1 MRANHHFMN
10 WDQPV
15 EYHLGVEAVL
25 ELAEQIE
32 EHAKN
37 QIYIYAHYINL
48 MERTDELTI
57 VSDSHTIK

>member
-1 MRANHHFMN
+1 MN

-37 QIYIYAHYINL
+37 QIYIYEHYINL
-48 MERTDELTI
+48 MERTGELTI

>member
-25 ELAEQIE
+25 ELAEKLRSMQRI
-32 EHAKN
+32 K
-37 QIYIYAHYINL
+37 YIYMHI
-48 MERTDELTI
+48 
-57 VSDSHTIK
+57 S